1 MERNEFNL
9 RASQIFSACVDTF
22 DEIDPDVVEAEFNGD
37 ILKILFPDGV
47 QFILNT
53 QSAAHQIWLAGQS
66 RGWHFDYDPARDG
79 WYCKKSGDELVATL
93 SEMVAQKLGPN
104 YPFTITVAG

>member
-1 MERNEFNL
+1 MERHEFN
-9 RASQIFSACVDTF
+9 RRTSKIFANLVDTF

-66 RGWHFDYDPARDG
+66 RGWHFDFDPTRDG
-79 WYCKKSGDELVATL
+79 WYCKKSGDELLATL
-93 SEMVAQKLGPN
+93 TEMVSGKLGPSH
-104 YPFTITVAG
+104 PFTL